1 MGCPLILTA
10 LFQDIGWEVNWEGS
24 WFLFL
29 TRAHPESTSLVPLE
43 LSKGVPA
50 GQVLLA
56 KSSPLL
62 TGTALQTGL
71 CSL

>member
-10 LFQDIGWEVNWEGS
+10 LFRDIGWEVDWEGS
-24 WFLFL
+24 WLLLL
-29 TRAHPESTSLVPLE
+29 THTHPGSTSLVPLE

-50 GQVLLA
+50 WQVLLA

-62 TGTALQTGL
+62 VGTALQTGL